1 MRCTAREG
9 TFEIFPSLCAL
20 KEGKMNDSTVHTL
33 CTIGGRVRAPGTCVY
48 LCVRTIHQAHV
59 SAYHQ
64 WKANRLQQWHHH
76 PTGRQVSRPCVLG
89 DWLQVDCWPTMRG
102 CTYPCSS
109 YPTKATGSK
118 PETWGPICS
127 ISFGI
132 FFFFFVCKFLFPWL
146 QCSYSW
152 RTLIQH
158 FITWLSWVN
167 HYR

>member
-89 DWLQVDCWPTMRG
+89 DWHQVTADWPCVGVLIPVLLILLRPRVQNRRRG
-102 CTYPCSS
+102 DPPVRYPL
-109 YPTKATGSK
+109 G
-118 PETWGPICS
+118 
-127 ISFGI
+127 
-132 FFFFFVCKFLFPWL
+132 FFFFKFLFPCL